1 MEYQKINKLV
11 TPNQPFKLW
20 TRNWVEISID
30 SCWTHNNSSQIK
42 FRTSMLKLM
51 LCDYSD
57 AYIHVIGTITI
68 PTLEQQQ
75 AQVIETN
82 IWKLCSIYWL

>member
-30 SCWTHNNSSQIK
+30 SC
-42 FRTSMLKLM
+42 
-51 LCDYSD
+51 
-57 AYIHVIGTITI
+57 
-68 PTLEQQQ
+68 
-75 AQVIETN
+75 
-82 IWKLCSIYWL
+82 